1 VSEIKL
7 TAEQRT
13 EFGKGAA
20 RRIRRAAK
28 IPAVIYGH
36 GEPPQH
42 VTLPGHETMLAL
54 KHSNALLSLTIDG
67 GAPLLALA
75 KDVQRNPVRP
85 EIEHVDLVVVRRGE
99 KVEVEIAVHLTGEAA
114 PETVVTLDHATLLI
128 EAEATDIPETV
139 EVSVEGLA
147 AGTQVHAADVT
158 LPAGTRLVTDP
169 GALVVLVGQARTAED
184 VEAELSEAEAELG
197 IAHEAPQTQ
206 VETPSSADTEGTGQ
220 AASGPTGAAEGDA
233 ERA

>member
-42 VTLPGHETMLAL
+42 VTLPGHDTMLAL
-54 KHSNALLSLTIDG
+54 KHSNALLSLTIG
-67 GAPLLALA
+67 GGTPLLALV

-99 KVEVEIAVHLTGEAA
+99 KVEVEVAVHLTGEAA
-114 PETVVTLDHATLLI
+114 PETVVTLDHTTLLL
-128 EAEATDIPETV
+128 EAEATNIPQTV
-139 EVSVEGLA
+139 EVSVEGLV
-147 AGTQVHAADVT
+147 AGTQIHAGDVA
-158 LPAGTRLVTDP
+158 LPAGSRLVTDAD
-169 GALVVLVGQARTAED
+169 ALVLVVGQARTAED
-184 VEAELSEAEAELG
+184 LEAELGEAEAELG
-197 IAHEAPQTQ
+197 IVHEASHAEAEAPAA
-206 VETPSSADTEGTGQ
+206 ADTEGAGE
-220 AASGPTGAAEGDA
+220 AASRPTAAADDA
-233 ERA
+233 AQA